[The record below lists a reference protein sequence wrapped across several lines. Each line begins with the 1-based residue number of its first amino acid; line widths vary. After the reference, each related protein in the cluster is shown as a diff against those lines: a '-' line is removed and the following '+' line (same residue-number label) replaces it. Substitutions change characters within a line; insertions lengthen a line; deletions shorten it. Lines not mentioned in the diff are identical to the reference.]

1 MDVGNACAA
10 KVSGEQNRAEH
21 RSLPNGVE
29 RSANEKNYADRENG
43 ALGKSQLNESLPN
56 RGDTRHFRDAI
67 EGQEQDDQGA
77 SDTAGPKCRPW
88 TQKRLEFRSA

>member
-1 MDVGNACAA
+1 MDVGNGCAA

-43 ALGKSQLNESLPN
+43 ALGKSRN
-56 RGDTRHFRDAI
+56 RMTRVLVI
-67 EGQEQDDQGA
+67 
-77 SDTAGPKCRPW
+77 RPVQNAALGHRNGW
-88 TQKRLEFRSA
+88 SFGLHELSSQ